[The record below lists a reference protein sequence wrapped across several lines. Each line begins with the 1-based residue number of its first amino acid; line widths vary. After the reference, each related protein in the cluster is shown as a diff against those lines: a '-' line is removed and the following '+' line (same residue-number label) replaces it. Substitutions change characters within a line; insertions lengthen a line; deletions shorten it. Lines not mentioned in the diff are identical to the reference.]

1 MNTRPSSAFCL
12 GAAALL
18 AAGCQSTI
26 NTTERAEPAG
36 QRDMVAEKRLIT
48 DASLS
53 RRVNIR
59 AVNQSVGASGL
70 LKVQVELVNTTRSLQ
85 SFSYQFEWFDEQGML
100 VSGPAT
106 VFVPR
111 QIEGKES
118 IFITATAPGERAKD
132 FRLKLI
138 ETN

>member
-1 MNTRPSSAFCL
+1 MSTSLPFSLAL
-12 GAAALL
+12 GAAAILVV
-18 AAGCQSTI
+18 GCQSTI
-26 NTTERAEPAG
+26 NTTEHAEPAG
-36 QRDMVAEKRLIT
+36 QRDLVAEKRLIT

-53 RRVNIR
+53 RKVNIR
-59 AVNQSVGASGL
+59 AVNKSVGSGGF
-70 LKVQVELVNTTRSLQ
+70 VTYQVELVNTTSSLQ
-85 SFSYQFEWFDEQGML
+85 HFSYKFEWFDDQGML

-106 VFVPR
+106 VFVPK

-118 IFITATAPGERAKD
+118 IFISGTGPNDRARD